1 MKSNAD
7 HNQMQKSRAVANAIA
22 QRQTTPAS
30 ALPFSDNRPEA
41 MAQRKLQEMGNESMQ
56 AGQAAPVQMKAGAPP
71 GLPGPVVQKKQN
83 NTGLPDALKSGAEQ
97 LSGYSLDDV
106 RVHYNSDKPAQLQA
120 HAYAQGTDIHL
131 ASGQERHLAHEA
143 WHVVQQMQGR
153 VQPTM
158 QAYGANINDNSG
170 LEQEADR
177 MGEQALQTKAAEPF
191 MHGAP
196 HADVSQLKKDTSG
209 QKVVQ
214 RVTSLVFGNDLTGRN
229 RITASR
235 HTRSAV
241 NRQSA
246 NWVLDFG
253 AWKTVP
259 GGEVCN
265 HSKGYD
271 RMAQKIL
278 DAIHNEKLYKAS
290 KTVKDTYE
298 ELQNNN
304 MGLGAPTST
313 HANRL
318 QDVIDDPDDD
328 VNADNIVDSF
338 HYYIYK
344 ICDYPRNLFFWPDRT
359 GGNPDNPFGEFGDSK
374 IGPWEVQNPIISKKK
389 RLADE
394 KKRLKKGREDL
405 EEALP

>member
-1 MKSNAD
+1 
-7 HNQMQKSRAVANAIA
+7 MQKSRAVANAIA

-41 MAQRKLQEMGNESMQ
+41 MAQRKLQELGDESIQ
-56 AGQAAPVQMKAGAPP
+56 AGQAAPLQMRSG
-71 GLPGPVVQKKQN
+71 VNREQSRQTVQKKQN

-158 QAYGANINDNSG
+158 QAFGANINDNSG

-177 MGEQALQTKAAEPF
+177 MGEQALQTKVAEPF
-191 MHGAP
+191 MDGTP
-196 HADVSQLKKDTSG
+196 NADVSQLKKDTSG

-214 RVTSLVFGNDLTGRN
+214 RVTHLTFGNDLTGRN
-229 RITASR
+229 RITATR
-235 HTRSAV
+235 HNRSAV
-241 NRQSA
+241 NLQAA
-246 NWVLDFG
+246 NWVLDYG
-253 AWKTVP
+253 AWKSVP
-259 GGEVCN
+259 AQEVCN
-265 HSKGYD
+265 HSQGYNG
-271 RMAQKIL
+271 MAQRIL
-278 DAIHNEKLYKAS
+278 EAIHGEKLHKAS
-290 KTVKDTYE
+290 KTVKDIYE
-298 ELQNNN
+298 ELQNKNK
-304 MGLGAPTST
+304 GIGAATST

-328 VNADNIVDSF
+328 VNSDNIVDSF
-338 HYYIYK
+338 NYYIYK

-359 GGNPDNPFGEFGDSK
+359 GGNPDNPRGQYGDND
-374 IGPWEVQNPIISKKK
+374 PWEVRNPIISKKK

-394 KKRLKKGREDL
+394 KKRIEKGREDL

>member
-56 AGQAAPVQMKAGAPP
+56 AGQAAPVQMKAGAPL
-71 GLPGPVVQKKQN
+71 GLPGQVVQKKQN

-143 WHVVQQMQGR
+143 WHVVQQKQGR

-191 MHGAP
+191 MYGAP
-196 HADVSQLKKDTSG
+196 NADVSQLKKDTSG

-214 RVTSLVFGNDLTGRN
+214 RVTSLTFGNDLTGRN
-229 RITASR
+229 RITATR

-241 NRQSA
+241 NLQAA
-246 NWVLDFG
+246 NWVLENG
-253 AWKTVP
+253 AWKSVP
-259 GGEVCN
+259 AQEVCN
-265 HSKGYD
+265 HSKGYNG
-271 RMAQKIL
+271 MAQTIL
-278 DAIHNEKLYKAS
+278 EAIHGEKLYKAS
-290 KTVKDTYE
+290 KTVKDIYE
-298 ELQNNN
+298 ELQNKNK
-304 MGLGAPTST
+304 GIGAATST

-359 GGNPDNPFGEFGDSK
+359 GDNPDNPRGQYGDND
-374 IGPWEVQNPIISKKK
+374 PWKVQDSFINNKK
-389 RLADE
+389 RLANE
-394 KKRLKKGREDL
+394 KTRLASGVNDL
-405 EEALP
+405 EDALP